1 MTDDVGV
8 CVLYACILQL
18 HSAFTTITSLAQS
31 VGYFQLVQQLGPA
44 RTLDGGDVDE
54 DVHAAILWCDKTKSF
69 GGVNHSTML
78 LAIVLCLASEGT
90 QRCWLCGSGDTCDTD
105 FNLSVGYNGGGVSVV
120 RFFGTNGDLN

>member
-18 HSAFTTITSLAQS
+18 HSAFPTITSLAQS

-69 GGVNHSTML
+69 GGVEPLYHAVGHSPVSCFRGNSE
-78 LAIVLCLASEGT
+78 VL
-90 QRCWLCGSGDTCDTD
+90 
-105 FNLSVGYNGGGVSVV
+105 VV
-120 RFFGTNGDLN
+120 RLRGYL